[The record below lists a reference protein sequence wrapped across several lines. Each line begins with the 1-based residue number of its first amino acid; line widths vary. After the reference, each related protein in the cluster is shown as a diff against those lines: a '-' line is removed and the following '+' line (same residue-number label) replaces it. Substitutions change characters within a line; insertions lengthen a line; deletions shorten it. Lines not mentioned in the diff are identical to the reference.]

1 MLYYKIFIFLE
12 LILIFLFILLY
23 KKKIENLNKLN
34 LKFKINEKILEQI
47 TKENNKLNYESKK
60 RLYLEND
67 LNNKLKKLEIK
78 LILTIEKNN
87 NLQFLKLEN
96 KDLKI
101 IISNKLEIISNLK
114 SEISKIKTQLKDL
127 IIFYEKKEILMT
139 KNKNYL
145 NLEFTNLANK
155 ILENN
160 EKRINENNNKNIKNI
175 INPLK
180 DQLNDFKNQLQNNL
194 HQESS
199 ERNILTYELRNLQKL
214 NNHLSQEAINLT
226 NALKGNNKI
235 QGNWGE
241 LILNKILESSGLRKG
256 YEYEIQKIIKL
267 KDNKKKI
274 QPDIIIKL
282 PHDKNIII
290 DSKMTLVAYERYFN
304 SDNNKSKNKALEEH
318 ILAIRNHLRLLSSKN
333 YQNLSNIK
341 SLDYIIMF
349 IPIEPAFLIAIG
361 YKPSLL
367 NEALKQNIMLV
378 SPTTLMVTLRTI
390 SNLWRFDKQNKNSLI
405 IANKA
410 TKLYDKIRLFIEDIY
425 NIEKILNKL
434 QENYNSVKKKLFTG
448 KGNIISQAESFRKL
462 GIKVVNKINK
472 KNIDNN
478 D

>member
-1 MLYYKIFIFLE
+1 MLYYNIFIFLE
-12 LILIFLFILLY
+12 FVLLFSFIFLYI
-23 KKKIENLNKLN
+23 KKVNKLN
-34 LKFKINEKILEQI
+34 LKIKITEKTLEHKI
-47 TKENNKLNYESKK
+47 KENIKLHIKLKK
-60 RLYLEND
+60 NLHLKDY
-67 LNNKLKKLEIK
+67 LNNNLKKLEIQ
-78 LILTIEKNN
+78 LVLTIEKNN
-87 NLQFLKLEN
+87 NLKFLKLEN
-96 KDLKI
+96 NDLKI
-101 IISNKLEIISNLK
+101 QILNQLEIISDLK
-114 SEISKIKTQLKDL
+114 SEISKVKTQLQDS
-127 IIFYEKKEILMT
+127 IIYSEKKDILIT
-139 KNKNYL
+139 KNKKYL
-145 NLEFTNLANK
+145 NSEFINLANK
-155 ILENN
+155 IFENN

-180 DQLNDFKNQLQNNL
+180 NELNDFKNQLQNNL
-194 HQESS
+194 NQESS
-199 ERNILTYELRNLQKL
+199 ERNILTYELRTLQKL

-256 YEYEIQKIIKL
+256 HEYEIQKIIRL
-267 KDNKKKI
+267 KDKQKKI

-282 PHDKNIII
+282 PHNKNIII

-304 SDNNKSKNKALEEH
+304 SDDNKMKNKALDEH

-333 YQNLSNIK
+333 YQNLPNMK

-410 TKLYDKIRLFIEDIY
+410 AKLYDKIRLFIDDIY
-425 NIEKILNKL
+425 NIEKSLNKL
-434 QENYNSVKKKLFTG
+434 QDNYNSVKKKLFTG
-448 KGNIISQAESFRKL
+448 KGNIISQAENFRNL
-462 GIKVVNKINK
+462 GIEVVNKISK
-472 KNIDNN
+472 KYIEN

>member
-1 MLYYKIFIFLE
+1 MSYYNTFAFLE
-12 LILIFLFILLY
+12 FILLFSLIFLY
-23 KKKIENLNKLN
+23 KKKINNFNKLS
-34 LKFKINEKILEQI
+34 LKIKINEKILEQKI
-47 TKENNKLNYESKK
+47 NENSQLNIELKNLLNLK
-60 RLYLEND
+60 DN
-67 LNNKLKKLEIK
+67 LNNNLQELEIK
-78 LILTIEKNN
+78 LVLTIEKNN
-87 NLQFLKLEN
+87 NLKFLKLEN
-96 KDLKI
+96 NDLKI
-101 IISNKLEIISNLK
+101 KILNQLEIISDLK
-114 SEISKIKTQLKDL
+114 SEISKVKTELKDS
-127 IIFYEKKEILMT
+127 IIFFEKKEILMT

-145 NLEFTNLANK
+145 NLEFMNLANK
-155 ILENN
+155 IFENN
-160 EKRINENNNKNIKNI
+160 EKRIHESNKKNIKNI

-180 DQLNDFKNQLQNNL
+180 NQLNDFKNQLQNNL
-194 HQESS
+194 NQESS

-267 KDNKKKI
+267 KDKQKKI

-282 PHDKNIII
+282 PHNKNIII

-304 SDNNKSKNKALEEH
+304 SDDNKIKNKALDEH
-318 ILAIRNHLRLLSSKN
+318 ILAIRNHVRLLSNKN
-333 YQNLSNIK
+333 YQNLPNMK
-341 SLDYIIMF
+341 TLDYIIMF

-390 SNLWRFDKQNKNSLI
+390 SNLWRFDKQNKNSLMI
-405 IANKA
+405 VDKA
-410 TKLYDKIRLFIEDIY
+410 TKLYNKIRLFIEDIY
-425 NIEKILNKL
+425 NIEKSLNKL
-434 QENYNSVKKKLFTG
+434 QDNYNSAKKKLFTG
-448 KGNIISQAESFRKL
+448 KGNIISQAENFRNL
-462 GIKVVNKINK
+462 GIEVVSKINK
-472 KNIDNN
+472 KYIEN

>member
-1 MLYYKIFIFLE
+1 MIYYNIFIFLE
-12 LILIFLFILLY
+12 LIIIFFLIFLY
-23 KKKIENLNKLN
+23 KKKFDQLNKLN
-34 LKFKINEKILEQI
+34 LINKITEKILEEKI
-47 TKENNKLNYESKK
+47 KKNNKLSYKLKEFISLKDN
-60 RLYLEND
+60 
-67 LNNKLKKLEIK
+67 LNNNLKKLEIE
-78 LILTIEKNN
+78 LVVIQEKNN
-87 NLQFLKLEN
+87 NLKFLKIEN
-96 KDLKI
+96 NDLKI
-101 IISNKLEIISNLK
+101 KILNQLEIISDLK
-114 SEISKIKTQLKDL
+114 SKISKIDTQLKDS
-127 IIFYEKKEILMT
+127 IIFFEKKQILIT
-139 KNKNYL
+139 DNKNYL
-145 NLEFTNLANK
+145 NSEFINLANK
-155 ILENN
+155 IFENN

-180 DQLNDFKNQLQNNL
+180 EQLNDFRNQLQNNL
-194 HQESS
+194 NKESS

-214 NNHLSQEAINLT
+214 NNHLSKEAINLT

-256 YEYEIQKIIKL
+256 YEYEIQKTIKL
-267 KDNKKKI
+267 KDKQKKI

-282 PHDKNIII
+282 PHNKNIII

-304 SDNNKSKNKALEEH
+304 SDDSKIKNKALDEH
-318 ILAIRNHLRLLSSKN
+318 ILAIKNHLRLLSSKN
-333 YQNLSNIK
+333 YQNLPNMK

-410 TKLYDKIRLFIEDIY
+410 TKLYDKIRLFVEDIY
-425 NIEKILNKL
+425 NIEKSLNKL
-434 QENYNSVKKKLFTG
+434 QDNYNSVKKRLFTG
-448 KGNIISQAESFRKL
+448 KGNIISQAESFRNL
-462 GIKVVNKINK
+462 GIKVVNKINT
-472 KNIDNN
+472 KNIDN